1 MFVRYVNFKA
11 SLKAGF
17 FSYIL
22 YSLSYVQYLLILY
35 MLVCFFTYTEK
46 VKTRPAESVINV
58 DSNSCDSVEIILPM
72 DMDNI
77 GIGCYELGIINII
90 MF

>member
-1 MFVRYVNFKA
+1 MMSVDNVCTLCQFQSFIESWVLAIFCVA
-11 SLKAGF
+11 SKLCTIYACV
-17 FSYIL
+17 I
-22 YSLSYVQYLLILY
+22 
-35 MLVCFFTYTEK
+35 FTYTEK

-77 GIGCYELGIINII
+77 GIGCYELGIINIM